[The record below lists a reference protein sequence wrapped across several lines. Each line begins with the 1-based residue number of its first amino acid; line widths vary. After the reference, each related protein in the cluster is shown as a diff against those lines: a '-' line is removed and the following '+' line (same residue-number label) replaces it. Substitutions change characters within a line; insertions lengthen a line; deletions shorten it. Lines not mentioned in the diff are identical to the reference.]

1 MQNVRM
7 KAVFYKIL
15 LQKPVFAFKI
25 RMIATTTSNIAGET
39 MGPLSGLK
47 VVDLTH
53 VMAGPTCTLML
64 ADMGAEVIKIEK
76 IPAGDDTRYMIP
88 PKIGDEAASFLMMN
102 RNKKGIALDLKKP
115 GGAKVLRRLIA
126 SADVLVE
133 NFGPDV
139 MDRLG
144 FSYAAIAKDHPALIY
159 CSLSGFGRTG
169 PYKHRRG
176 FDLVAQAM
184 SGIRGLPGEKPDGPP
199 GKCGAPL
206 SDITAGILAALGI
219 LAAYTHRLKTGEGQ
233 WVETSLFEAALVQTY
248 WQAAIAL
255 ATGVAPKAMGSAHP
269 LNAPYQAFE
278 ASDKWIVVGGANQKH
293 WMRTLEVLGA
303 SELASDRRFK
313 TGGDRMAHLKELEGL
328 LSARFRTQPA
338 AYWLSALE
346 EVGVPCG
353 PVNNMLQA
361 LTDPQ
366 TIAREMVVEVEHST
380 LGKAKTVGL
389 PIKFSQTPGKVRSG
403 APLYAEHTSAILS
416 AYGFGAD
423 EIAALQKEG
432 AVAVASVVRDEVS

>member
-1 MQNVRM
+1 MDWRISTKNN
-7 KAVFYKIL
+7 K
-15 LQKPVFAFKI
+15 
-25 RMIATTTSNIAGET
+25 IAGET

-76 IPAGDDTRYMIP
+76 IPAGDDTRYMVP
-88 PKIGDEAASFLMMN
+88 PKIGDVAASFLMMN
-102 RNKKGIALDLKKP
+102 RNKKGIALNLKTP
-115 GGAKVLRRLIA
+115 GGAKVLRRLIE

-133 NFGPDV
+133 NFGPGV

-144 FSYAAIAKDHPALIY
+144 FGYADIRKKHPALIY

-184 SGIRGLPGEKPDGPP
+184 SGIMSFTGERPDGPP
-199 GKCGAPL
+199 VKCGAPL
-206 SDITAGILAALGI
+206 SDITAGIIAAMGI
-219 LAAYTHRLKTGEGQ
+219 LAAYAHRLKTGEGQ

-248 WQAAIAL
+248 WQAAIAM

-278 ASDKWIVVGGANQKH
+278 TADKWIVVGGANQKH
-293 WMRTLEVLGA
+293 WGRTLEVLGA
-303 SELASDRRFK
+303 TELARDPRFA
-313 TGGDRMAHLKELEGL
+313 TGADRMGHLKELEAL
-328 LSARFRTQPA
+328 LTTHFKTRPA
-338 AYWLSALE
+338 EYWLAALE
-346 EVGVPCG
+346 EAGVPCG
-353 PVNNMLQA
+353 PVNDMLQA
-361 LTDPQ
+361 LADPQ

-380 LGKAKTVGL
+380 LGSVKTIGL

-403 APLYAEHTSAILS
+403 APLYGEHTNAILA
-416 AYGFGAD
+416 AYGFDAD
-423 EIAALQKEG
+423 EIAALRKEG
-432 AVAVASVVRDEVS
+432 AIAAAEFAKG